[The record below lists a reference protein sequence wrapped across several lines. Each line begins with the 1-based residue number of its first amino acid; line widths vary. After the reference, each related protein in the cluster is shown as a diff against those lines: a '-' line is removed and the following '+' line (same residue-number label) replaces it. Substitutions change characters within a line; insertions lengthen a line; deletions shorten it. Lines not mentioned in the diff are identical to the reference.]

1 EAGSALCQW
10 VEYRLK
16 VGRRAADHP
25 QNLGGSGLPATRSGK
40 FTLELTHL
48 LANFQHFT
56 SARRLGRHDDDQ
68 SFEHLTELLDDEH
81 GNGRR
86 CRILRRAA
94 RARNAAPGH
103 TFWYLAE
110 NLGRATTST
119 GMRKYKR
126 HASRVDTM
134 PAFDAELTS
143 ADSVHCGAAK
153 RCGVR

>member
-25 QNLGGSGLPATRSGK
+25 QNFGGSGLPATRFGK

-48 LANFQHFT
+48 LAKFPHFT

-68 SFEHLTELLDDEH
+68 SFEHLTELLDDEQ

-86 CRILRRAA
+86 CRILRQAA
-94 RARNAAPGH
+94 RARNARSDH
-103 TFWYLAE
+103 TFWHLAE

-119 GMRKYKR
+119 GMRGYKR
-126 HASRVDTM
+126 CQSRRHHAR
-134 PAFDAELTS
+134 P
-143 ADSVHCGAAK
+143 
-153 RCGVR
+153 